1 MSWANMPA
9 GDFLRSA
16 EELVPRILAGRG
28 AIERD
33 RGLPPDLCHA
43 MREAGFFSLWL
54 PKSMGGPELSPTDLA
69 RVVEVFSEADGSAGW
84 LVANSSAYSRL
95 AGCLSA

>member
-9 GDFLRSA
+9 SHFLQEA
-16 EELVPRILAGRG
+16 ERLGPTVLAERV

-33 RGLPPDLCHA
+33 RALPPDLVQS

-54 PKSMGGPELSPTDLA
+54 PKSMGGPNCDSACKFDPLSGGIG
-69 RVVEVFSEADGSAGW
+69 VQ
-84 LVANSSAYSRL
+84 N
-95 AGCLSA
+95 